1 MTTSNADRPQTLAGL
16 AAMMDVTVLKPQ
28 ATRAEVIRL
37 CEDARRVGA
46 AAVCVNP
53 IFVPE
58 VRDRLEGSSVAVCT
72 VVGFPLG
79 AVPTETKVGEACRAI
94 QDGATEIDMVL
105 WVGGLKAGER
115 DAVRDDIAALANVV
129 HIRGARLKVIF
140 ETCLLTDE
148 EKRLA
153 CEWCVAARADFVKTS
168 TGFSTGGATV
178 EDVRLMSRAVA
189 SAGLGVK
196 ASGGIRALADALA
209 MIAAGATRLGLSAAP
224 AILDEA
230 RVMGWPER

>member
-1 MTTSNADRPQTLAGL
+1 MSTPPAARPRTLAAL
-16 AAMMDVTVLKPQ
+16 AGMMDATVLKPQ
-28 ATRAEVIRL
+28 ATRAEVVRL
-37 CEDARRVGA
+37 CEEARRVGA

-58 VRDRLEGSSVAVCT
+58 VRQRLAGSPVAVCT

-94 QDGATEIDMVL
+94 QEGATEIDMVL

-115 DAVRDDIAALANVV
+115 DAVRDDISTMANVA

-140 ETCLLTDE
+140 ETCLLTDD
-148 EKRLA
+148 EKRMA
-153 CEWCVAARADFVKTS
+153 CEMCVHAQADFVKTS
-168 TGFSTGGATV
+168 TGFSTGGATT
-178 EDVRLMSRAVA
+178 EDVRLMSRAVSA
-189 SAGLGVK
+189 AGLGVK
-196 ASGGIRALADALA
+196 ASGGIRTLADAQA
-209 MIAAGATRLGLSAAP
+209 MIDAGATRLGLSAAS

-230 RVMGWPER
+230 RKAGWPEK

>member
-1 MTTSNADRPQTLAGL
+1 MPTVHACRPRTLAGL
-16 AAMMDVTVLKPQ
+16 AAWMDATVLKPQ

-37 CEDARRVGA
+37 CEEARRVGA

-58 VRDRLEGSSVAVCT
+58 VRGRLEGSPVAVCT

-94 QDGATEIDMVL
+94 QEGATEIDMVL

-115 DAVRDDIAALANVV
+115 DAVRDDIATLANVA

-140 ETCLLTDE
+140 ETCLLTNE
-148 EKRLA
+148 EKRIA
-153 CEWCVAARADFVKTS
+153 CDMCVAAKADFVKTS
-168 TGFSTGGATV
+168 TGFSSGGATA
-178 EDVRLMSRAVA
+178 EDVRLMSGAVA
-189 SAGLGVK
+189 PAGVGVK
-196 ASGGIRALADALA
+196 ASGGIRTLADALA
-209 MIAAGATRLGLSAAP
+209 MIDAGATRLGLSAAA

-230 RVMGWPER
+230 RAAGWPER